1 MPRDALRHDGQ
12 PEFSAARGGLRR
24 DPDPP
29 ARHRLE
35 GHAGQ
40 EKSQGEYLK
49 KNAAFPLGLYPRPI
63 QMNIRLR
70 HVIIFQAAVGA
81 VGDGVSAIPLH
92 GYRPPQR
99 DVQLDHDVQDHLRL
113 LPALRPVPPG
123 D

>member
-1 MPRDALRHDGQ
+1 MPRDALRRDGQ

-35 GHAGQ
+35 GYAGQ
-40 EKSQGEYLK
+40 EKS
-49 KNAAFPLGLYPRPI
+49 
-63 QMNIRLR
+63 
-70 HVIIFQAAVGA
+70 QAAVGA
-81 VGDGVSAIPLH
+81 VGNGVSAIPLH

-99 DVQLDHDVQDHLRL
+99 DVQLDHDIQDYLRL